1 MSLEISVTFLFFSSE
16 GLKKISPSHK
26 SNSLLYTQSSHMS
39 DTETSE
45 ECASFPHKLCG
56 FEIQFSSPLNSGE
69 HVTYVPNKTAELLMG
84 GIVEGESHIIV

>member
-69 HVTYVPNKTAELLMG
+69 HVTYVPNKMAELLMG